1 MKKTLSTLTLLVA
14 MLTTS
19 TVWAFNG
26 TLTGSGSSI
35 NPYVI
40 MDLEDWNTFTSLLND
55 PAYAPYYADKHYK
68 LGANLGLPDPELH
81 QYVTT
86 WAADLPDYPFCGTFN
101 GDGHAIIIYFTKT
114 AESIDPNDETTQ
126 GVALFHYVSGGC
138 EIHDLTVIGE
148 IHSDYKFA
156 AGIVSIIKSGSSESL
171 NPVAINRCR
180 SRVSFILGVEGDA
193 TSGGLVALSKNYVCL
208 TMKDCLFDG
217 GYNDPTANC
226 CSGMVGYQ
234 SNDGKTFI
242 ESSYVS
248 PYNLAIASN
257 TNNHNFCR
265 GNFGTYS
272 LSNCYYTNPSFGDEQ
287 GTYVGSSPNP
297 EHVAGLLGNW
307 TVFGDTQPVPITINM
322 VVDHCTLFSGF
333 SAYSSYIPYNTNHH
347 DYEDFH
353 KLCDGNR
360 LSKWCVCYP
369 YSTHSSWEP
378 IYVCFNYSQQ
388 FIPKGYVITTGN
400 DVDDHPDRQPTNW
413 SLYGWNETTGTWDL
427 LDHHDDDDL
436 PNINCT
442 DRAFLLKDYENITTE
457 YQKFEF
463 RIDKIAREDK
473 YWGGFFHG
481 WETNKDDFVCE
492 LGEIRIF
499 GTLSDADVHELSNC
513 AINGLQPFYY
523 YTGDVLPTN
532 YFVTDYYNNELVK
545 GPQSHY
551 TDQII
556 RKYGNTTENVNINN
570 IVESG
575 EYTVTIF
582 GVNNG
587 HDLGYFGTNSYT
599 FTVSSPNLPTPMGY
613 TTDYGHTGPY
623 YYVNMP
629 ATGQTTLD
637 LTETDPNFTE
647 PFYVYDDGGY
657 SSTFTPNCDGMLLIK
672 APDGYGLQ
680 LTGKLQSSGYPYTYL
695 TIYDGIDTTCSK
707 LGDDYYGLYGTMQ
720 IPTMVSSGQNLLLH
734 FQSLYDYSYMSGLEL
749 YVMPVEMPSYNDIT
763 LTDAEHG
770 SLTTDMVTDV
780 QASTQVR
787 VDIHPETGYA
797 LKDINANA
805 TITSNYVELHGGTW
819 YSGQTEYATFTMP
832 ASDVVITPTFAA
844 VDSLYVCMPYYTN
857 DLDQELNVIIP
868 ENITTFKVYD
878 DGGPDGESSANSYSL
893 MLLQAPE
900 NTILEFSGSLYLW
913 NDANHT
919 SQDFLNIYDGN
930 DFGNLIETFNY
941 GNQIIKMNTTSNQ
954 ALLLFNTDGY
964 AQLDGFEITVNVI
977 GKTEDFG
984 ITITDV
990 AGGIATID
998 GGATTAHINDT
1009 VKLNVITDAGYL
1021 CKDYTM
1027 TPDCGRPITGGVWH
1041 ENPSQAS
1048 FVMPGYNIE
1057 ITPNITDTLTAD
1069 GGLYINMPHYNYS
1082 YAPKVVTIPAGVTS
1096 FKVYDDG
1103 GEGGDYSPF
1112 CDGYMELHAPLGY
1125 FLKLSGNVTC
1135 NDKGTYHDFLKVY
1148 DGDSITSPPL
1158 GNPDGFG
1165 YKGDGLDFGPLVS
1178 TGNKMLLYFH
1188 SENNSMRGLNLLVE
1202 VSNEHFPYIITFDNS
1217 DVPANCSIAISGYES
1232 VSGTHYV
1239 AHVDHTISLNVNCD
1253 DNHLCNAFSVKDADG
1268 NEISLSGGLSWYNGN
1283 NDTAS
1288 FTMLPRNLFIT
1299 YEFVAKGD
1307 QYIKMPKK
1315 NTVDTP
1321 LQVTFPEGITSCKV
1335 YDDGGAEAN
1344 YSDYCNGYALFT
1356 APEGKV
1362 WQLTGIVKSEHGAD
1376 FMVPYDGDTTTQLID
1391 FYYYGKHT
1399 GDGEDIGGLVTFSN
1413 QMLIRFYS
1421 DYLVNYEGLDL
1432 TAELIDPITKTV
1444 EGYAAAPAGQ
1454 DRWAFIA
1461 APMKYYAL
1469 PENVANLIPE
1479 TNGIPDPTSSH
1490 YDLYRFNQSATLEWE
1505 NYKSHINDFSLD
1517 VGQGY
1522 LYANMYTKTLQFG
1535 GAVNIGDSKT
1545 VALAYDANAGAK
1557 GWNLVG
1563 NPLLTDAY
1571 VDKPYYRMDEFGSNI
1586 EPVEH
1591 YRLLRVPVCTGIMVQ
1606 AEGEGESITFSK
1618 TLPQFAHKGS
1628 LHIAVSGQNTA
1639 KDGLTIHDKTIVSF
1653 NEGTRLGKYVFN
1665 EDVAKLYIQKD
1676 GSDFA
1681 IAYSEQQGE
1690 VPVGFKAVEDGAYTL
1705 TITPENVETDYLHLI
1720 DNKTGTDIDL
1730 LAPELVEGPAS
1741 YTFTATTMDDEL
1753 RFRLVFS
1760 THGLHENTEPAQP
1773 FAYYADGEIHLL
1785 VETQNEATLQVI
1797 DMLGRLVDSRDAT
1810 CHIST
1815 SGMVPGV
1822 YVLRL
1827 MNGNDVKTQKIV
1839 IQ

>member
-1 MKKTLSTLTLLVA
+1 MKKTITTLALLVA
-14 MLTTS
+14 MLTGTN
-19 TVWAFNG
+19 VWAYHG
-26 TLTGSGSSI
+26 TMTGDGSCV
-35 NPYVI
+35 NPYTI
-40 MDLEDWNTFTSLLND
+40 KDLEDWNTFVTQLND

-68 LGANLGLPDPELH
+68 LGADIGDPNANPP
-81 QYVTT
+81 QYATT
-86 WAADLPDYPFCGTFN
+86 WAATNHDYPFCGTF
-101 GDGHAIIIYFTKT
+101 DGQGHIIYVDFTQT
-114 AESIDPNDETTQ
+114 AANVDPNDETTQ
-126 GVALFHYVSGGC
+126 GVALFQYVSQGC
-138 EIHDLTVIGE
+138 EILDLNVFGS

-156 AGIVSIIKSGSSESL
+156 AGIASIVLGGEANYFHSIS
-171 NPVAINRCR
+171 INRCR
-180 SRVSFILGVEGDA
+180 SHVSFILGVDGDA
-193 TSGGLVALSKNYVCL
+193 TSGGLVAVSQNYVFL
-208 TMKDCLFDG
+208 MMKDCLFDG
-217 GYNDPTANC
+217 EYISLTANC
-226 CSGMVGYQ
+226 CCGMVGFQ
-234 SNDGKTFI
+234 ANNGSTNFEDC
-242 ESSYVS
+242 YVAPS
-248 PYNLAIASN
+248 IVAIPLDAS
-257 TNNHNFCR
+257 NHNFCR
-265 GNFGTYS
+265 GGNAYIFLTNCRYS
-272 LSNCYYTNPSFGDEQ
+272 SPSFGDDQ
-287 GTYVGSSPNP
+287 GDYVTSSTSP
-297 EHVAGLLGNW
+297 EHIASIMGNW
-307 TVFGDTQPVPITINM
+307 VVVDDQPVPATINM
-322 VVDHCTLFSGF
+322 VAEHCSMFTGF
-333 SAYSSYIPYNTNHH
+333 SVTSSYIPYNTNY
-347 DYEDFH
+347 DNSENCNR
-353 KLCDGNR
+353 LVDGNR

-369 YSTHSSWEP
+369 YSTHSTWEP
-378 IYVCFNYSQQ
+378 INVCFNYSQR
-388 FIPKGYVITTGN
+388 FIPKGYVLTTGN
-400 DVDDHPDRQPTNW
+400 DVKDHPDRLPTAW
-413 SLYGWNETTGTWDL
+413 SLYGWNETTGVWDL

-436 PNINCT
+436 PNINST
-442 DRAFLLKDYENITTE
+442 DRAFYFKNYEDITAE
-457 YQKFEF
+457 YQQFEF
-463 RIDKIAREDK
+463 KIEKIAREDK
-473 YWGGFFHG
+473 YWDGFFHG
-481 WETNKDDFVCE
+481 YQPNTSDFVCE

-499 GTLSDADVHELSNC
+499 GTLSDEEMCQLSNC

-523 YTGDVLPTN
+523 YTGDALPLH
-532 YFVTDYYNNELVK
+532 YFVTDYYGDELVEYT
-545 GPQSHY
+545 HY
-551 TDQII
+551 TKEVTRTYGDQ
-556 RKYGNTTENVNINN
+556 TWDNINIYN

-575 EYTVTIF
+575 VYTMTIT
-582 GVNNG
+582 GINDG
-587 HDLGYFGTNSYT
+587 HHLGYFGTNSYT
-599 FTVSSPNLPTPMGY
+599 FTVSNPDLPTPMGY
-613 TTDYGHTGPY
+613 TSDYGHAGPY

-629 ATGQTTLD
+629 TTGQTTLD
-637 LTETDPNFTE
+637 LTETDPDFIE

-657 SSTFTPNCDGMLLIK
+657 SNAFTPNCNSMLLIK

-680 LTGKLQSSGYPYTYL
+680 LSGKMQSTGYPYTYL
-695 TIYDGIDTTCSK
+695 TIYDGIDTTCFK

-720 IPTMVSSGQNLLLH
+720 IPTMVSSGQYLLLH
-734 FQSLYDYSYMSGLEL
+734 FQSEHDYSNMSGLEL
-749 YVMPVEMPSYNDIT
+749 YVMPFEMPSYNDIT
-763 LTDAEHG
+763 LTEAEHG
-770 SLTTDMVTDV
+770 SLTTDLLTDV
-780 QASTQVR
+780 QSNTQVR
-787 VDIHPETGYA
+787 LDIHPETGYI
-797 LKDINANA
+797 LQDINATA
-805 TITSNYVELHGGTW
+805 TATSKYVELHGGPW
-819 YSGQTEYATFTMP
+819 YSGQAEYATFTMP
-832 ASDVVITPTFAA
+832 ASDVVITSTFAEM
-844 VDSLYVCMPYYTN
+844 DSLYVCMPYYTN
-857 DLDQELNVIIP
+857 DVDQAFHVTIP
-868 ENITTFKVYD
+868 ENITTFRIYD
-878 DGGPDGESSANSYSL
+878 DGGPGGDNSPNSFGMMIL
-893 MLLQAPE
+893 EAPE
-900 NTILEFSGSLYLW
+900 NTILEFSGYIVVWSDVNYTSYDYLE
-913 NDANHT
+913 
-919 SQDFLNIYDGN
+919 IYDGIGY
-930 DFGNLIETFNY
+930 GNLIETFQY
-941 GNQIIKMNTTSNQ
+941 GNRDIKINTTGNL
-954 ALLLFNTDGY
+954 AMLLFKSDGY
-964 AQLDGFEITVNVI
+964 MQLDGFEIQVRVI
-977 GKTEDFG
+977 GKTEDLG

-990 AGGIATID
+990 TGGSATVD
-998 GGATTAHINDT
+998 GGATTAHVNDT
-1009 VKLNVITDAGYL
+1009 VRLNVTTDAGYL
-1021 CKDYTM
+1021 CKDFTM
-1027 TPDCGRPITGGVWH
+1027 TPDCNRPITGGVWH

-1048 FVMPGYNIE
+1048 FVMPGYDIE

-1069 GGLYINMPHYNYS
+1069 GGLYINMPQYNYS
-1082 YAPKVVTIPAGVTS
+1082 YDPKVVTIPAGVTS

-1103 GEGGDYSPF
+1103 GKDGNYSPH
-1112 CDGYMELHAPLGY
+1112 CDGYLELHAPLGY
-1125 FLKLSGNVTC
+1125 FLKLSGNATC
-1135 NDKGTYHDFLKVY
+1135 NDKGTYHDFLKVF
-1148 DGDSITSPPL
+1148 DGDSLSSPPL

-1165 YKGDGLDFGPLVS
+1165 YTGGLDFGPLIS
-1178 TGNKMLLYFH
+1178 SGNKMLIYFH
-1188 SENNSMRGLNLLVE
+1188 TESNSMSGLNLLVE

-1268 NEISLSGGLSWYNGN
+1268 NEIPLSGGLSWYNGN

-1307 QYIKMPKK
+1307 QYIKIPKK

-1356 APEGKV
+1356 APEGKA
-1362 WQLTGIVKSEHGAD
+1362 WQLTGKVKSEYGSD

-1760 THGLHENTEPAQP
+1760 THGLHENMEPAQP

-1797 DMLGRLVDSRDAT
+1797 DMLGRMVDSRDAT

-1815 SGMVPGV
+1815 SGMMPGV